1 MELHYLLSAGL
12 VLLKIGGFTE
22 AFIFNCSGDLRGGN
36 QWAFKAG
43 LVPFFITNSCGCL
56 SGHEK
61 GVQEILESHL

>member
-43 LVPFFITNSCGCL
+43 LVPFLLPIAVGA
-56 SGHEK
+56 
-61 GVQEILESHL
+61 